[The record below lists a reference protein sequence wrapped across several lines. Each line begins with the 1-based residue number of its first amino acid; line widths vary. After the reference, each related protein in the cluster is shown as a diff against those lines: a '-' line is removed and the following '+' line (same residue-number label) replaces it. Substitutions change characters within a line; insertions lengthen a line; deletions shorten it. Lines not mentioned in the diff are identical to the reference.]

1 MKYYRLF
8 INTDNKLETFDKLT
22 EVLGYQPTIFENTK
36 RPDDKY
42 SIWTYCVDENEEDSK
57 PSFDFINKFLDIIE
71 PKFRELENLGIKKS
85 DITFWLNYEYF
96 RQCSLEFHPQEMK
109 RLGESEIALC
119 IDCFERKE

>member
-85 DITFWLNYEYF
+85 DIT
-96 RQCSLEFHPQEMK
+96 
-109 RLGESEIALC
+109 
-119 IDCFERKE
+119 